1 MSYQQRP
8 ASLKDYNLLFF
19 DCETGGLD
27 PREND
32 ILQMAAILTDPSGTK
47 VLDEYEAK
55 VFPKKAVH
63 PKAAE
68 VNGYTQEKWAAAGA
82 VDIDI
87 PLVKI
92 LQMGRNAIFTAHNAA
107 FDWAFFETA
116 FKSRGA
122 RWQSD
127 YHRYDTVAM
136 ALPLL
141 RHGLV
146 PSLKLTT
153 LSAYF
158 GIEHTKAH
166 DALADVRACRDVYVK
181 LQSVFDQE
189 AVVNALRALKK
200 QETSDVG

>member
-32 ILQMAAILTDPSGTK
+32 ILQMAAILTDPTGTK
-47 VLDEYEAK
+47 VLEEYEAK
-55 VFPKKAVH
+55 VFPKKSVH

-68 VNGYTQEKWAAAGA
+68 VNGYTVEKWAAAGA
-82 VDIDI
+82 KDIDI

-92 LQMGRNAIFTAHNAA
+92 LQMGRNAIFTAHNAS
-107 FDWAFFETA
+107 FDWGFFEA
-116 FKSRGA
+116 AYKARGA

-141 RHGLV
+141 RHGFV
-146 PSLKLTT
+146 SSLKLTT

-158 GIEHTKAH
+158 GIEHSNAH
-166 DALADVRACRDVYVK
+166 DALADVRACREVYLK
-181 LQSVFDQE
+181 LQSVYDQE
-189 AVVNALRALKK
+189 TVVNALRALKK
-200 QETSDVG
+200 PEISDGG